1 MGVGVP
7 GSHVDVGA
15 VGRVR
20 PARSPARAE
29 TVGSLLRPAA
39 LRAAVARYYDEGHS
53 AVLAEER
60 ARDASELRTIEDE
73 AIREAVR
80 RQIACGLDVVT
91 DGEFRRWMFMN
102 SFYDAV
108 SGVRT
113 DKTVSFRN
121 ADGEDVQ
128 LRIHEIVDR
137 LRPADSPG
145 AREAA
150 FMREASGG
158 FPFKVTFPAASI
170 FTHPLT
176 TVVGPDGRG
185 YTSLEEFVTD
195 AVEIERGL
203 VADAIRAGA
212 TSIQFDFPLYPYL
225 VDPAWVARFET
236 RGRRIEA
243 LVEAA
248 IAADTEVLRDI
259 PDDVTVALHICR
271 GNFRSSWMCEGSLEP
286 LADRVFGELP
296 YDAFLVEWDDR
307 RREGGFEPIR
317 SLRSGALM
325 VMGIVSTKSPAM
337 ETEDALLAR
346 IRRPRQPDRRGRPVA
361 EAGAGGPRRRSPVG
375 DVNRWTEERG
385 RGASQS
391 DPCAS
396 TPRARRRW
404 STRRSW
410 SRRRGGRSIGSVP
423 RSRRSTT
430 GSAS

>member
-1 MGVGVP
+1 MR
-7 GSHVDVGA
+7 H
-15 VGRVR
+15 
-20 PARSPARAE
+20 ARSPARAE

-39 LRAAVARYYDEGHS
+39 LRAAVARFYDEGHS

-60 ARDASELRTIEDE
+60 AKDASELRATEDE
-73 AIREAVR
+73 AIREAIR
-80 RQIACGLDVVT
+80 RQIACGLDVIT

-113 DKTVSFRN
+113 GKTVAFRN
-121 ADGEDVQ
+121 ADGEEVE

-137 LRPADSPG
+137 LRPVDAPG

-150 FMREASGG
+150 FMKDASGG

-176 TVVGPDGRG
+176 TVVGPDGSG
-185 YTSLEEFVTD
+185 YGSLEEFVSD

-225 VDPAWVARFET
+225 VDPAWVARFT
-236 RGRRIEA
+236 ARGHRIED
-243 LVEAA
+243 LVDAA
-248 IAADTEVLRDI
+248 IGADTEVLRDI

-286 LADRVFGELP
+286 VADRVFGALP
-296 YDAFLVEWDDR
+296 YDAFLVEWDDLDR
-307 RREGGFEPIR
+307 DGGFEPIR
-317 SLRSGALM
+317 FLRAGALM

-337 ETEDALLAR
+337 ETEDTLLAR
-346 IRRPRQPDRRGRPVA
+346 MD
-361 EAGAGGPRRRSPVG
+361 EAARIAGGLERLAISPQCGFASVVIGNRIDEDVQWRKLELVG
-375 DVNRWTEERG
+375 RVADRLWGTVDR
-385 RGASQS
+385 
-391 DPCAS
+391 
-396 TPRARRRW
+396 
-404 STRRSW
+404 
-410 SRRRGGRSIGSVP
+410 
-423 RSRRSTT
+423 
-430 GSAS
+430 